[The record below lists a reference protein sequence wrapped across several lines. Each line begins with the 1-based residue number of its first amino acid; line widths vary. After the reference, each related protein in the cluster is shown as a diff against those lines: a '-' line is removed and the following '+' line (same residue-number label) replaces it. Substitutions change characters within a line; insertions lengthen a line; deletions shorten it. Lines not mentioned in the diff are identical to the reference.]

1 MTKFA
6 RAPGIAE
13 TRNRS
18 AARSRRWLIVEVTPV
33 KSTCFPVA
41 LLASLAVVS
50 AADAQ
55 TTAQPAQPAQ
65 PAQTAQTAQIAT
77 AAAPTPASMSASIGV
92 VVFPAKGQSAE
103 QQHQDEGTC
112 YAWAKGQT
120 GVDPMAVSASQPPPA
135 APAPTNSQPQGN
147 VVKGAARGAVA
158 GTAIG
163 AVAGNTGK
171 GAAIGATAG
180 GLAGVGANQAQ
191 KEQAKQQAAQQQQ
204 QAVQQHQAAQQQ
216 QMDLFRKGFSACM
229 EGKGYTVK

>member
-55 TTAQPAQPAQ
+55 TTAQPAQ
-65 PAQTAQTAQIAT
+65 TAQTAT